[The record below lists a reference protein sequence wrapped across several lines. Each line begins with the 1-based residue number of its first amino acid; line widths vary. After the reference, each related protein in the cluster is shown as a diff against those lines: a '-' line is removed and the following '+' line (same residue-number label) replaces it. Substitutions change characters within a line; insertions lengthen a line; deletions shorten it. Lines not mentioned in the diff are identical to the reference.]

1 MRHVHRRAVAQVRPS
16 VWFLQTLLSCINF
29 LLVRSSCVVYAP
41 FFCVREEA
49 RPIDHDEH
57 IVEVE
62 RVAGRITKLQQGTA
76 CFT

>member
-1 MRHVHRRAVAQVRPS
+1 MRRIHRRVVAYDRLPVGLLQILPS
-16 VWFLQTLLSCINF
+16 RISF

-41 FFCVREEA
+41 FFVREEA

-57 IVEVE
+57 TVEVE